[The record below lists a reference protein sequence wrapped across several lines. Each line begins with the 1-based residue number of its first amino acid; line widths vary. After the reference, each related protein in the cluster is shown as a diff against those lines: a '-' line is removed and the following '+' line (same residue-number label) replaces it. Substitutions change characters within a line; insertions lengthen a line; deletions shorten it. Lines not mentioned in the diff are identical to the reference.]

1 MWTQDLEQEV
11 DHQVRLPRIHKWL
24 SQVFHEDEAP
34 GPHPEAE
41 EEDGPSVMDRVMSLM
56 TPVEHDSLASLSSHI
71 AATAKGE
78 IFGASAYTENY
89 AP

>member
-1 MWTQDLEQEV
+1 M
-11 DHQVRLPRIHKWL
+11 RLPRLHRWVG
-24 SQVFHEDEAP
+24 QVFHEDADPARHPDTEQDEP
-34 GPHPEAE
+34 G
-41 EEDGPSVMDRVMSLM
+41 VMYRVMSLM

>member
-1 MWTQDLEQEV
+1 M
-11 DHQVRLPRIHKWL
+11 RLPRLHRWV
-24 SQVFHEDEAP
+24 SQVFHEDADP
-34 GPHPEAE
+34 APHPDPEQDE
-41 EEDGPSVMDRVMSLM
+41 PGVIDRVMSLM

>member
-1 MWTQDLEQEV
+1 M
-11 DHQVRLPRIHKWL
+11 RLPRLHRWV
-24 SQVFHEDEAP
+24 SQVFHEDADP
-34 GPHPEAE
+34 AQHPDL
-41 EEDGPSVMDRVMSLM
+41 EEDEPGVIDRVMSLM

-78 IFGASAYTENY
+78 IFGASTYTENY

>member
-1 MWTQDLEQEV
+1 MWTGDLEQEV
-11 DHQVRLPRIHKWL
+11 DRQVRLPLLQRWV
-24 SQVFHEDEAP
+24 SQVFHEDAVP
-34 GPHPEAE
+34 DRHPDTEQDE
-41 EEDGPSVMDRVMSLM
+41 PSVMDRVINLM

>member
-1 MWTQDLEQEV
+1 M
-11 DHQVRLPRIHKWL
+11 RLPLLHRWV
-24 SQVFHEDEAP
+24 SQVFQEDEAP
-34 GPHPEAE
+34 GQHPEAE
-41 EEDGPSVMDRVMSLM
+41 QDEPSVMDRVMSLM

-78 IFGASAYTENY
+78 IFAASAYTENY